1 MINALRRIT
10 YVPLAYNHAS
20 LHMST
25 ILMTLMRLMSHN
37 MQHMLGTRL
46 PPQFFCIAYRRCI
59 TAQLFCIVYRRCI
72 TAQIFCIVYRRCM
85 NCTQS
90 ASSKQ
95 HRVYLYTSFVLQ
107 AEGQDVAGCEQ
118 HRRPISYNVTDAN
131 N

>member
-1 MINALRRIT
+1 MINALTRIT

-59 TAQLFCIVYRRCI
+59 TAQLFCIVYRRC
-72 TAQIFCIVYRRCM
+72 M

-118 HRRPISYNVTDAN
+118 HRRSISYNVTDAN